1 MAAQPR
7 DSNACANTIVCS
19 LSQPPFTQSVPDTH
33 FEGKA
38 HALLQTATTL
48 IVASVGERRKELVQQ
63 IAVRAVEL
71 DSVDSDP
78 RGSLGRGHEGLPHA
92 GEVISIERSRR
103 LLSSLVW
110 NRRWRNRLPAV
121 CTIGWNLMA
130 AFQGYFC

>member
-71 DSVDSDP
+71 NAIYAEPRGGLGCRDEALTHPPEAVSCQLGMRNDSVRTTTSGAELLRP
-78 RGSLGRGHEGLPHA
+78 VRPSFSRELPEAMRQRDH
-92 GEVISIERSRR
+92 
-103 LLSSLVW
+103 
-110 NRRWRNRLPAV
+110 
-121 CTIGWNLMA
+121 
-130 AFQGYFC
+130 